1 MWTRSTT
8 CWLAYLLL
16 VLNNFG
22 YLGVQLRRFGVH
34 QGGLEKHKGGL
45 RKVRWIR
52 LGWGT
57 VDWTEVPWSWLE
69 RVGMLRYLKLHWGN
83 VW

>member
-8 CWLAYLLL
+8 RWLAYFLL
-16 VLNNFG
+16 VVDNSG

-34 QGGLEKHKGGL
+34 WGGWEKHKGGL
-45 RKVRWIR
+45 GNVQWIR

-57 VDWTEVPWSWLE
+57 LDWTEVPLSWFGKGWN
-69 RVGMLRYLKLHWGN
+69 VRYFKLHWGH